1 MHRNLVL
8 AIAILIAVPSHVVA
22 QDVALTIY
30 RSDGGAL
37 FEGGGSPVADGYA
50 IVHEGRSL
58 QLAEGR
64 QTVVIDGLPSTIDAE
79 AIAVDIGTG
88 NRILAQRVL
97 AAGDSGLLAA
107 HRGQKVEVYGQRPDS
122 TSSGRIIIG
131 VLLSIDGNGIGVRG
145 DDGRIVYVR
154 DYTSV
159 QFAAGSGMPGSTL
172 QLSLDGRAGTQLAR
186 LTYPTSGLAWRAAY
200 SATLGAGNACSL
212 RLEALASIANRS
224 GRDYPA
230 SRLKLVAG
238 QPNFARGSGPQPMMM
253 KAMRAEAAPEELP
266 EQSALGD
273 YRSYTVDG
281 SLDLPDASVTQV
293 PLYAGRDVAC
303 QRSWLFDMGNV
314 WIPPKPMLGAGTDAR
329 TSGPVVS
336 TVRFNAGEN
345 LPAGY
350 LRVLTRDADGQLE
363 FLGENRVA
371 DTAKGQSVNI
381 ALGNAFELDGAR
393 ERTAFSADR
402 AARTMSE
409 SFRVTLQNA
418 GDSAR
423 TITVRERPNRW
434 SNWKL
439 ANSSS
444 KPSRQSP
451 DLIEFEIAVPAG
463 GEATLDYSIAYA
475 WTAAD
480 D

>member
-8 AIAILIAVPSHVVA
+8 AIAALIAAPGPVVA

-58 QLAEGR
+58 QLGEGR

-88 NRILAQRVL
+88 TRILAQRVL

-107 HRGQKVEVYGQRPDS
+107 HRGQKVEVRGPQGII
-122 TSSGRIIIG
+122 TSG
-131 VLLSIDGNGIGVRG
+131 VLLSIDGNGIGVRA
-145 DDGRIVYVR
+145 DDGRIVYIR
-154 DYTSV
+154 EYTSV

-200 SATLGAGNACSL
+200 SATLGSGNACSL

-230 SRLKLVAG
+230 SRLKLIAG
-238 QPNFARGSGPQPMMM
+238 QPNFARNSGPQPMMM

-266 EQSALGD
+266 EQSSLGD
-273 YRSYTVDG
+273 YRSFAIDG

-293 PLYAGRDVAC
+293 PLYAAKDVTC
-303 QRSWLFDMGNV
+303 QRSWLYDSGNV

-336 TVRFNAGEN
+336 AVRFTAGEN

-350 LRVLTRDADGQLE
+350 LRVLTRDRDAQLE

-371 DTAKGQSVNI
+371 DTAKGQPVNI
-381 ALGNAFELDGAR
+381 ALGNAFELTAAR
-393 ERTAFSADR
+393 ERTAFSAER
-402 AARTMSE
+402 AARTMNE

-418 GDSAR
+418 GDAAR
-423 TITVRERPNRW
+423 TVTVRERPNRW

-451 DLIEFEIAVPAG
+451 DLIEFEVAVPAAG
-463 GEATLDYSIAYA
+463 QATLDYSIAYT